1 MSDIPQQE
9 ENILSPASSVNQP
22 MLGGSHDSTI
32 GFRPHGRDR
41 VFVPGTDHAQTR
53 PDQYF
58 E

>member
-1 MSDIPQQE
+1 MSNTPQQE
-9 ENILSPASSVNQP
+9 ENTLSPAARVNQP
-22 MLGGSHDSTI
+22 ILGGSHDSTI

-41 VFVPGTDHAQTR
+41 ILVSGTDQVQTR